1 MKLPVKGITSWA
13 PNFSIKLTW
22 VGFRNKRSSSLLL
35 LLLLHRRYCGRGE
48 SWRCVE
54 AQTTKS
60 SGPAGLLGLAHSDA
74 HRGAVLRLFAAP
86 LLSLG
91 PGLTADEVELCC
103 WRSRQSPERHMRTR
117 PSSRNKKSA
126 VLQMQHVKKKRTRTI
141 EEQEEEEEVV
151 EYTEESTQQTVTNK
165 QSSSGQSYVYIRR
178 GAMHTLCQRLR
189 RLST

>member
-1 MKLPVKGITSWA
+1 MKLPVKGINSGA

-22 VGFRNKRSSSLLL
+22 VGFRNKRSSSLL

-117 PSSRNKKSA
+117 PSSQNKKQCRIADAARKKSPEPE
-126 VLQMQHVKKKRTRTI
+126 QSKNKKK
-141 EEQEEEEEVV
+141 
-151 EYTEESTQQTVTNK
+151 K
-165 QSSSGQSYVYIRR
+165 K
-178 GAMHTLCQRLR
+178 
-189 RLST
+189 